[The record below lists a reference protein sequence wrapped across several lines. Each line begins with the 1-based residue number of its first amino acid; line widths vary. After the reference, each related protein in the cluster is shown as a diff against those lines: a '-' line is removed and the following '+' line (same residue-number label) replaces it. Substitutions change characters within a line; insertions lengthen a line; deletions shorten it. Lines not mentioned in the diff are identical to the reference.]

1 MANSFQRA
9 ILCAA
14 LSVGAGAL
22 APAQAQD
29 SQLDPASSI
38 KFDLPDS
45 SPVAIQSF
53 DLGES
58 RATARGG
65 ALVLDLHIALKL
77 RNTSG
82 KTIRGVTLLLLA
94 QEKPG
99 GKMSVAVPSLNVGPD
114 ENFPMR
120 INGRLM
126 RPLAVGVGPL
136 VHVSLDGVLFEGYGF
151 YGPDKLNSRRQMV
164 AWEMAAER
172 DRRYFKQVLQSRG
185 PDGLEKEM
193 RQSLTR
199 QTERPKVDVQ
209 LARGRSTTSAASAS
223 DQVAQFAFL
232 QMPDSPVR
240 PVDGSAELAGN
251 EARMPSIQVL
261 NTSQKHVRYVE
272 VGWLVKDAQGREF
285 LAGSVP
291 AADGSFY
298 LPPGKTG
305 TLSQEASLRFTRA
318 GQPVPVKS
326 MTAFV
331 NQVEYADGTM
341 WIPRRENLQLEQAR
355 LLKAL
360 PPSLEEQRLTDL
372 YLKSGVNGIIKELAK
387 F

>member
-1 MANSFQRA
+1 MANRFQRA

-14 LSVGAGAL
+14 LSAGAVAL
-22 APAQAQD
+22 APAQSQD

-38 KFDLPDS
+38 KFDLPDR
-45 SPVAIQSF
+45 SPIAIQSF

-65 ALVLDLHIALKL
+65 ALLLDLHIVLKL

-99 GKMSVAVPSLNVGPD
+99 GKMSVAVPSLNVSPN
-114 ENFPMR
+114 ESFPMR

-126 RPLAVGVGPL
+126 HPLANGAGPL

-151 YGPDKLNSRRQMV
+151 EGPDKLHSRRQMV

-193 RQSLTR
+193 RQSLSR
-199 QTERPKVDVQ
+199 QTERPRVDVQ

-251 EARMPSIQVL
+251 EARMPTIQVR
-261 NTSQKHVRYVE
+261 NTSPKQIKYVE

-285 LAGSVP
+285 LAGSIP
-291 AADGSFY
+291 AADGTFY

-305 TLSQEASLRFTRA
+305 KLAQEASLRFTHA

-331 NQVEYADGTM
+331 DEVEYTDGTV
-341 WIPRRENLQLEQAR
+341 WIPKRENLQTEESR
-355 LLKAL
+355 LLKAM
-360 PPSLEEQRLTDL
+360 PPSLEEQRLTEL
-372 YLKSGVNGIIKELAK
+372 YLKTGVNGVIKELAK